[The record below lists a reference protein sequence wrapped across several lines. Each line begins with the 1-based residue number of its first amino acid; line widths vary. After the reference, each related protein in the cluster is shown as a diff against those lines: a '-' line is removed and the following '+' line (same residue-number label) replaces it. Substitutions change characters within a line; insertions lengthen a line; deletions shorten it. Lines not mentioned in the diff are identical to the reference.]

1 MSKSSIWFGLGLLV
15 LLLAGCGQAPT
26 ATSTSVQPQEPTQI
40 AAPTATAVAAVNYCI
55 ECHTDK
61 DQLIQTAKPEEEV
74 ESESEGVG

>member
-1 MSKSSIWFGLGLLV
+1 MKKANIWFGLGLLA
-15 LLLAGCGQAPT
+15 LLLAGCGQSPT
-26 ATSTSVQPQEPTQI
+26 TTPTSGQPQKPTQT
-40 AAPTATAVAAVNYCI
+40 AAPTATAVAAVNYCV

>member
-1 MSKSSIWFGLGLLV
+1 MKKASIWFGLGLLA
-15 LLLAGCGQAPT
+15 LLLAGCGQSPT
-26 ATSTSVQPQEPTQI
+26 ATPTNVQPQEATQT
-40 AAPTATAVAAVNYCI
+40 AAPTATTVAAENYCV

>member
-15 LLLAGCGQAPT
+15 LLLAGCSQAPT
-26 ATSTSVQPQEPTQI
+26 ATPTSVQPQEPAQI
-40 AAPTATAVAAVNYCI
+40 AVPTATEVAAVNYCV